1 MCGSSW
7 RKWSIRDPVSN
18 VDQSGILSQM
28 LIINQATPA
37 SCVAHPGHIVCSYIP
52 HRVWLHPTSC
62 VATSWFEN
70 IDKNIVLSCWV
81 FEHTSSFPFVCRY
94 FYEMIVFVL
103 LKTMTQFDRTYL
115 GTCLLSCGGIIE
127 WDSRY
132 FSRYHFSVGKTLS
145 VDNLLE
151 VVMWYPIFSL
161 ATPPTNGRID
171 FLLSSGITT
180 PPLEFMCCVPRMSLR
195 LHPPN
200 KK

>member
-1 MCGSSW
+1 VVLILGVLMCGSSW

-145 VDNLLE
+145 VNSLLE
-151 VVMWYPIFSL
+151 GCGIQYSL
-161 ATPPTNGRID
+161 
-171 FLLSSGITT
+171 
-180 PPLEFMCCVPRMSLR
+180 
-195 LHPPN
+195 
-200 KK
+200 